1 MFEHERV
8 RRLLSSYHDGE
19 LSSSMTVR
27 VEHHLDK
34 CESCRQQYE
43 SLALVANAVRH
54 LPPQQAPE
62 SLAGMIRRRINE
74 EVKGMVPVLRGELL
88 SSRARPILA
97 PALSMGAVLTLSLVA
112 GVFALGWYQE
122 ATLKTPPVAL
132 VTTTVDPLFLEEKMT
147 SPRIR
152 HVDNMPYRDM
162 ESGMAGSLLTLAS
175 IDQTGTIHGLH
186 VIDGDGDEKM
196 LGLMLDAL
204 RDSGFEPAEVG
215 GRKVGTNFLYFFTTT
230 EVRSARSHIISG
242 VDRLAVSV
250 S

>member
-19 LSSSMTVR
+19 LSSLMTVR
-27 VEHHLDK
+27 VERHLDK
-34 CESCRQQYE
+34 CGSCQEKYQQL
-43 SLALVANAVRH
+43 SLVANAVRH
-54 LPPQQAPE
+54 LPRQEAPE

-74 EVKGMVPVLRGELL
+74 EVKGMVPIFRGELL
-88 SSRARPILA
+88 SSRSRPILA

-122 ATLKTPPVAL
+122 ATLKTPPVAF

-147 SPRIR
+147 SPRVR
-152 HVDNMPYRDM
+152 DVDNLPYTDM
-162 ESGMAGSLLTLAS
+162 ESGKAGSLLTLAS
-175 IDQTGTIHGLH
+175 IDQSGAIHGLH
-186 VIDGDGDEKM
+186 IIDGDGDEKM
-196 LGLMLDAL
+196 LGLMLEAL

-230 EVRSARSHIISG
+230 EVRSARGHIISG
-242 VDRLAVSV
+242 FNRLTASV